1 MKPPGFWWRADVTA
15 AALALSPIGALYG
28 RITAARMRRQGAS
41 PPCPLICI
49 GNFTTGGSGK
59 TPAAIHVAQ
68 RLMARGERPVFLTR
82 GYGAR
87 VNAAMRVEPGRH
99 GAGQAGDE
107 PLLLARVAPT
117 IVSPDRVAG
126 ARMAAE
132 AGASVIIMDDGL
144 QNPAL
149 SKSLSIAVIDAATG
163 FGNGLCFP
171 AGPLRAP
178 VAAQQPF
185 IAAALIIGD
194 GEAGTRAAAALG
206 RNPGA
211 TPLLRGRLEPAPEA
225 ASRLAGRRVIAM
237 AGIGLPAKFIAT
249 LEACGAEVAERH
261 LVADHAPYGADELAA
276 LASRAATRG
285 LMVAT
290 TEKDEARIGAAMPQ
304 ALRERLIVVP
314 VSLALT
320 DGADVLEALLDEAL
334 MDPARLRD

>member
-1 MKPPGFWWRADVTA
+1 MKPPGFWWRAEPTA
-15 AALALSPIGALYG
+15 AAHLLSPIGALYG
-28 RITAARMRRQGAS
+28 RITAARMRQHGAS
-41 PPCPLICI
+41 APCPVICI

-59 TPAAIHVAQ
+59 TPAAIHIAQ
-68 RLMARGERPVFLTR
+68 RLLARGERPVFLTR

-87 VNAAMRVEPGRH
+87 IDAATQVEPARH
-99 GAGQAGDE
+99 GAEQVGDE

-132 AGASVIIMDDGL
+132 AGASVIVMDDGL

-178 VAAQQPF
+178 VGAQQPF
-185 IAAALIIGD
+185 VAAALMIGD
-194 GEAGTRAAAALG
+194 GEAGTRAAAALV
-206 RNPGA
+206 RPPRA
-211 TPLLRGRLEPAPEA
+211 TPILRGRLEPAPEA
-225 ASRLAGRRVIAM
+225 ASRLSGRRVIAM
-237 AGIGLPAKFIAT
+237 AGIGLPTKFIAT
-249 LEACGAEVAERH
+249 LEACGADVVEQH
-261 LVADHAPYGADELAA
+261 LVADHAPYGAEELAA
-276 LASRAATRG
+276 LASRAAATR
-285 LMVAT
+285 LLVAT

-314 VSLALT
+314 VSLVLT
-320 DGADVLEALLDEAL
+320 QGAEALEALLDQVL
-334 MDPARLRD
+334 DRR

>member
-1 MKPPGFWWRADVTA
+1 V
-15 AALALSPIGALYG
+15 
-28 RITAARMRRQGAS
+28 
-41 PPCPLICI
+41 
-49 GNFTTGGSGK
+49 
-59 TPAAIHVAQ
+59 
-68 RLMARGERPVFLTR
+68 
-82 GYGAR
+82 
-87 VNAAMRVEPGRH
+87 
-99 GAGQAGDE
+99 GDE

-117 IVSPDRVAG
+117 VVSPDRVAG

-149 SKSLSIAVIDAATG
+149 AKSLSIAVIDGVTG

-194 GEAGTRAAAALG
+194 GQAGMRAATDLA
-206 RNPGA
+206 RRPGA
-211 TPLLRGRLEPAPEA
+211 TAILRGRLEPAPEA
-225 ASRLAGRRVIAM
+225 ASRLVGQRVIAM

-249 LEACGAEVAERH
+249 LEACGAEVVEQH

-276 LASRAATRG
+276 LASHAAKHG

-290 TEKDEARIGAAMPQ
+290 TEKDEARIGGAMPP

-314 VSLALT
+314 VSLVLT
-320 DGADVLEALLDEAL
+320 DGADALEALLDAAL
-334 MDPARLRD
+334 ADRPRD